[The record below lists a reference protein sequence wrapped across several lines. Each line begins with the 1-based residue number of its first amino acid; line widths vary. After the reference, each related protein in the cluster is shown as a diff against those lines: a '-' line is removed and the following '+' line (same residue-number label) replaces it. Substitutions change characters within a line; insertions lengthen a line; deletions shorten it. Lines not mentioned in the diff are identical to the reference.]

1 MSEQSTSN
9 VLAGAATVHE
19 GLFLLLRRS
28 RRESFLPNVWGIPA
42 GQVKHDE
49 DPSEACRRELL
60 EETGLH
66 GEVVGLIGYST
77 FASTRGGVELSNLQ
91 LNFLV
96 NVPDCHVLLNQ
107 ASHSEFRW
115 ISLDD
120 TDSELL
126 DEFTKEI
133 MMSARQWRKEPEN
146 LRLTHR

>member
-9 VLAGAATVHE
+9 VLAGAATVHG

-42 GQVKHDE
+42 GQVRHHE
-49 DPSEACRRELL
+49 DPSEACRRELF
-60 EETGLH
+60 EETGLR

-96 NVPDCHVLLNQ
+96 NVPDCDVSLNR

-133 MMSARQWRKEPEN
+133 MVSARHCCKEPEI
-146 LRLTHR
+146 LRLTPR